1 MEPLD
6 GNAVA
11 GALYEH
17 FGHEMTTAWGE
28 CGYCGNRGQIA
39 ELRVYARAPG
49 PVARCQK
56 CGKVA
61 IVFVTIHDS
70 ADVRINRYKLLDTP
84 AA

>member
-1 MEPLD
+1 MEHLD

-17 FGHEMTTAWGE
+17 FGQEMTTAWGE
-28 CGYCGNRGQIA
+28 CGHCGMRGQIA

-49 PVARCQK
+49 PVARCQR
-56 CGKVA
+56 CGNVLM
-61 IVFVTIHDS
+61 VFVTIHES
-70 ADVRINRYKLLDTP
+70 ADVRLGRYKLLDSP